1 MRLFGAESLESLPLA
16 GQRQTI
22 RRSPTNE
29 WVKRLEENPLRPAEM
44 ARLPKNG
51 NHFFQFRARAQN
63 DTIRCGMPGHVRSLY
78 DRLRSRSKKNSRHF
92 RPAFSQSTD
101 CTFRCVCPLSGSYE
115 IFPFY
120 YDSASCVATLGRK
133 ANIWIS
139 RQPATLECL
148 KTFLRSVNKNLEG
161 NIWWPDAPI
170 STFFKRNSMYRLNCY
185 FGGLFGL
192 LSFYRFSQWPA

>member
-29 WVKRLEENPLRPAEM
+29 WVKRLEENPFRPAEM

-51 NHFFQFRARAQN
+51 NNFFSIPRARKMIRSGAECR
-63 DTIRCGMPGHVRSLY
+63 DTFGRFTTASGVVQ
-78 DRLRSRSKKNSRHF
+78 KKNSRHF

-192 LSFYRFSQWPA
+192 LSFYRFSQRPA

>member
-1 MRLFGAESLESLPLA
+1 MK
-16 GQRQTI
+16 
-22 RRSPTNE
+22 TNFSI
-29 WVKRLEENPLRPAEM
+29 P
-44 ARLPKNG
+44 
-51 NHFFQFRARAQN
+51 RARAKWY
-63 DTIRCGMPGHVRSLY
+63 DPVRTAGTRSAALRPPPESL
-78 DRLRSRSKKNSRHF
+78 KKKSRHF

-139 RQPATLECL
+139 WQPATLECL